1 MGFPLSSSWNERKD
15 RRLASIPAGMPR
27 ILVRRGGY
35 FAEIIEDRRVRPSLF
50 ICIVQRTASPEILWC
65 SQHRSFNDAKLTAQ
79 EQLDRRAASASNAG

>member
-1 MGFPLSSSWNERKD
+1 
-15 RRLASIPAGMPR
+15 MPR

-65 SQHRSFNDAKLTAQ
+65 SQHRTLAEAKQAAQ
-79 EQLDRRAASASNAG
+79 EQLDRLAASASSAG